1 MPQQQ
6 VSEVDVLRETVRH
19 NEKGIDALT
28 ADLKEFRKEVNGK
41 FERIDS
47 KFDAMNNKIDASNKA
62 VNDKFDAINTKIEA
76 TNKTVNDKFEAIN
89 NKFIALYTLIT
100 FSIFVPIGIAVYQS
114 MAH

>member
-1 MPQQQ
+1 MPQSQ

-19 NEKGIDALT
+19 NEKGIDILT
-28 ADLKEFRKEVNGK
+28 ADLKEFRKEVNGR

-47 KFDAMNNKIDASNKA
+47 RFDAI
-62 VNDKFDAINTKIEA
+62 NDKFDVISNKIEA
-76 TNKTVNDKFEAIN
+76 TNKTVNDKFDAIN

>member
-41 FERIDS
+41 FERVDS
-47 KFDAMNNKIDASNKA
+47 KFDAISDKFDAMNNKIEASNKA
-62 VNDKFDAINTKIEA
+62 
-76 TNKTVNDKFEAIN
+76 VNDKFEAIN